1 MARYY
6 SASTGSF
13 WSPDPGSMKNANSA
27 NPLTWNRYGYVMG
40 DPINRTDH
48 QGLCSDQDDPPCFS
62 AEGDAP
68 LPGDGGDTNNGQLS
82 EESNDAQS
90 GSNGGVGSTPQPCP
104 PVPVAP
110 ASASIAANIKDAL
123 TVATAINANPNDSP
137 SVGRATNLA
146 QKLFWLYGQVRNK
159 GPWDYKQQG
168 SQYENFGNFDFGA
181 VGAALGID
189 LDTLL
194 RGAGF
199 AQQRAGTSKP
209 GWGSW
214 HGSAPFGDD
223 PDDQAQ
229 IVAGFAFYQ
238 AVKNGCN

>member
-6 SASTGSF
+6 SAATGSF
-13 WSPDPGSMKNANSA
+13 WSPDPGGIKNANAA

-40 DPINRTDH
+40 DPVNRTDRR
-48 QGLCSDQDDPPCFS
+48 GLCSDQDDPPCYS
-62 AEGDAP
+62 DTVT
-68 LPGDGGDTNNGQLS
+68 DGGDPPPPPPVGNPWDPYSDPNAGPGAT
-82 EESNDAQS
+82 
-90 GSNGGVGSTPQPCP
+90 GGPGEPEPCP

-110 ASASIAANIKDAL
+110 ANASIAHNIQDAL
-123 TVATAINANPNDSP
+123 TVAAAINANSNDSP
-137 SVGRATNLA
+137 SVGRATNLG
-146 QKLFWLYGQVRNK
+146 QKLFWLYQQVRNK
-159 GPWDYKQQG
+159 GPLDYKQQG

-214 HGSAPFGDD
+214 HGNAPFGDD
-223 PDDQAQ
+223 PADQAQ
-229 IVAGFAFYQ
+229 IVAGFAYYQ